1 MTIRVTWFALISKMI
16 DRALFCARIAVLT
29 EITEYISEVFY
40 S

>member
-16 DRALFCARIAVLT
+16 DRELFCARIGVLT
-29 EITEYISEVFY
+29 IITMYVSEVFY